1 MTSSYIKDQ
10 YTIDEIEAF
19 AEQNIFA
26 VHEAAVILGSKLSQ
40 NANLWP
46 DPNDGAALSPDYYA
60 DVDLCAHSGGLLSKL
75 SQSIASSIQFPRSSV
90 FMHGIGVCAGLLC
103 KNFYVQQYGS
113 KKPVTI
119 YAVTGQPPSTGKSGV
134 NNYFCH
140 PIMDAFDEKNKG
152 NRKEFSRLQ
161 RKIDALEKDIIA
173 KQKSGDELSVQQIE
187 DEIFD
192 LREEQKKYPQ
202 WKFFTDDAT
211 PEGLERDA
219 GSQLGMI
226 NIISAEADAINI
238 ITGAVYGDKKTNYGM
253 ILKAWDGERHSSSRA
268 SRDSYSGYVR
278 MCIAVLAQ
286 DESIDA
292 ILDAGK
298 GGRGISERVF
308 LLREKTLLGERDI
321 DNWKPVD
328 GNLYLKYKRF
338 CEKIV
343 KMDSR
348 VVLEFSKSA
357 DSVVRAYKKKAEPD
371 LADTGR
377 YSNTM
382 LRGFV
387 GKAEK
392 HIRHLAAVIHAVDEW
407 SEGGRESTEIR
418 EQTAKEAVLI
428 FEDIVQFYMKAADAM
443 GYAGL
448 NAEIDSVKQ
457 YLMRSADRGKLK
469 VSIQQIRDAVKK
481 TKAFSGVTHINER
494 LRNDILPALESAY
507 YCFESKGQVHINPRL
522 R

>member
-1 MTSSYIKDQ
+1 MSIDRAAAPTM
-10 YTIDEIEAF
+10 DEIERF
-19 AEQNIFA
+19 AQKNIYQE
-26 VHEAAVILGSKLSQ
+26 HEAAVILGSKLAQ

-46 DPNDGAALSPDYYA
+46 DPMEGAGLSPDYYA
-60 DVDLCAHSGGLLSKL
+60 DVDLCAHSDGLLSRL
-75 SQSIASSIQFPRSSV
+75 SQSIASSIQFPRSSA

-140 PIMDAFDEKNKG
+140 PIMDAFDEKNKE
-152 NRKEFSRLQ
+152 NRREFGRIQ
-161 RKIDALEKDIIA
+161 RKIDSAEKEVIA
-173 KQKSGDELSVQQIE
+173 KQKSSDYIAVEQIE

-219 GSQLGMI
+219 GAQMGMI

-253 ILKAWDGERHSSSRA
+253 VLKAWDGERHSSSRA

-308 LLREKTLLGERDI
+308 LLREKTLLGERNLDSFEPI
-321 DNWKPVD
+321 DAQ
-328 GNLYLKYKRF
+328 LYMKYKHF
-338 CEKIV
+338 CEKV
-343 KMDSR
+343 VMMDKR
-348 VVLEFSKSA
+348 VVLEFSASA
-357 DSVVRAYKKKAEPD
+357 ERIVRNYKKKVEPD
-371 LADTGR
+371 LADNGK

-387 GKAEK
+387 GKSEK
-392 HIRHLAAVIHAVDEW
+392 HIRHLAAVLHAVDEW
-407 SEGGRESTEIR
+407 SDGGSESVEIR
-418 EQTAKEAVLI
+418 EETAKQAIAI
-428 FEDIVQFYMKAADAM
+428 FEDVTEFYMKAADSM
-443 GYAGL
+443 GYAGI

-457 YLMRSADRGKLK
+457 YLVRSADRGKLK

-481 TKAFSGVTHINER
+481 TKAFSGVTQINER
-494 LRNDILPALESAY
+494 LRNEIIPALEKAY
-507 YCFESKGQVHINPRL
+507 FCFESKGQVHINPRL